1 MKEEINLN
9 TIIESNYYIGNKKLG
24 FVIYNY
30 GRGDIM
36 NVISKLSDVEL
47 RKKYY
52 YELAL
57 VFPNCFKYLKNNDE
71 EKKYAIES
79 IMKAENVSLAYNV
92 FKTMNNPKLIE
103 NDLSE
108 KMLLNQNI
116 LSIYEDFKDT
126 YEDILLKR
134 NDYYKLL
141 EKKDSLSDEL
151 INKIYKKCVNSFDE
165 YNKVK
170 YYLDNDEA
178 KKLTSIFISSK
189 SDNVLITT
197 DIIKSKNYDEKDYD
211 RLLIIIGT
219 FGTADVIYDV
229 LMTQKLNESQ
239 NKMLEKALLDTHD
252 IQYISYYYFYK
263 NREMFLKLFGSTLL
277 FLSFVS
283 MNKELFTNTIILS
296 AITELIKEENK
307 KYQDETNNNIA
318 MVYKIKK
325 DDKNAKL

>member
-9 TIIESNYYIGNKKLG
+9 LINKSKAYVGNKKLG
-24 FVIYNY
+24 ILIYNY
-30 GRGDIM
+30 GHED
-36 NVISKLSDVEL
+36 VINKVIELSNVEL

-52 YELAL
+52 YEMAIS
-57 VFPNCFKYLKNNDE
+57 FPNCFKYLMNDDK

-79 IMKAENVSLAYNV
+79 IMKTEDVILAYNV

-103 NDLSE
+103 NDLLQ
-108 KMLLNQNI
+108 KILLNQNI
-116 LSIYEDFKDT
+116 LSIYDDFKDAF
-126 YEDILLKR
+126 EDILLKR

-151 INKIYKKCVNSFDE
+151 INKIYKKCINSFDE

-170 YYLDNDEA
+170 YYLNDEET
-178 KKLTSIFISSK
+178 KKLASIFISSK
-189 SDNVLITT
+189 SDNVLIAT
-197 DIIKSKNYDEKDYD
+197 DIIKSKNYDEKDYN

-219 FGTADVIYDV
+219 FGTADVIYDA
-229 LMTQKLNESQ
+229 LMNQKLNESQ
-239 NKMLEKALLDTHD
+239 SKMLEKALLDTHD

-277 FLSFVS
+277 FLSFAG

-296 AITELIKEENK
+296 AITKLIKEENK
-307 KYQDETNNNIA
+307 KYQDETNSNIA
-318 MVYKIKK
+318 MVYKRKGCDI
-325 DDKNAKL
+325 NE

>member
-79 IMKAENVSLAYNV
+79 IMKAENISLAYNV
-92 FKTMNNPKLIE
+92 FKTMYNTKLIG
-103 NDLSE
+103 NDLVE

-116 LSIYEDFKDT
+116 LLIYDDFGDIFKG
-126 YEDILLKR
+126 ILLKR
-134 NDYYKLL
+134 YDYYKLL
-141 EKKDSLSDEL
+141 QKKDILSDEL
-151 INKIYKKCVNSFDE
+151 INKIYKKCINSFDE

-189 SDNVLITT
+189 SDNVLIAT
-197 DIIKSKNYDEKDYD
+197 DIIKSKNYDEKEYD

-219 FGTADVIYDV
+219 FGTADIIYDV

>member
-9 TIIESNYYIGNKKLG
+9 LINKSKAYVGNKKLG
-24 FVIYNY
+24 MLIYNY
-30 GRGDIM
+30 GHED
-36 NVISKLSDVEL
+36 VINKVIELSNVEL

-52 YELAL
+52 YEMAIS
-57 VFPNCFKYLKNNDE
+57 FPNCFKYLMNDDK

-79 IMKAENVSLAYNV
+79 IMKTEDVILAYNV

-103 NDLSE
+103 NNLVE

-116 LSIYEDFKDT
+116 LSIYDDFKDAF
-126 YEDILLKR
+126 EDILLKR

-151 INKIYKKCVNSFDE
+151 INKIYKKCINSFDE
-165 YNKVK
+165 YDKVK
-170 YYLDNDEA
+170 YYLNDEET
-178 KKLTSIFISSK
+178 KKLVSIFISSK
-189 SDNVLITT
+189 SDNVLIAT
-197 DIIKSKNYDEKDYD
+197 DIIKSKNYDEKDYN

-219 FGTADVIYDV
+219 FGTADVIYDA
-229 LMTQKLNESQ
+229 LMNQKLNESQ
-239 NKMLEKALLDTHD
+239 SKMLEKALLDTHD

-277 FLSFVS
+277 FLSFVG

-296 AITELIKEENK
+296 AITKLIKEENK
-307 KYQDETNNNIA
+307 KYQDETNSNIA
-318 MVYKIKK
+318 MVYKRKGCDI
-325 DDKNAKL
+325 NE

>member
-9 TIIESNYYIGNKKLG
+9 LINKSKAYVGNKKLG
-24 FVIYNY
+24 ILIYNY
-30 GRGDIM
+30 GHED
-36 NVISKLSDVEL
+36 VINKVIELSNVEL

-52 YELAL
+52 YEMAIS
-57 VFPNCFKYLKNNDE
+57 FPNCFKYLMNDDK

-79 IMKAENVSLAYNV
+79 IMKTEDVILAYNV

-103 NDLSE
+103 NNLVE

-116 LSIYEDFKDT
+116 LSIYDDFKDAF
-126 YEDILLKR
+126 EDALLKR

-151 INKIYKKCVNSFDE
+151 INKIYKKCINSFDE

-170 YYLDNDEA
+170 YYLNDEET
-178 KKLTSIFISSK
+178 KKLVSIFISSK
-189 SDNVLITT
+189 SDNVLIAT
-197 DIIKSKNYDEKDYD
+197 DIIKSKNYDEKDYN

-239 NKMLEKALLDTHD
+239 SKMLEKALLDTHD

-277 FLSFVS
+277 FLSFVG

-296 AITELIKEENK
+296 AITKLIKEENK
-307 KYQDETNNNIA
+307 KYQDETNSNIA
-318 MVYKIKK
+318 MVYKRKGCDI
-325 DDKNAKL
+325 NE

>member
-9 TIIESNYYIGNKKLG
+9 LINKSKAYVGNKKLG
-24 FVIYNY
+24 ILIYNY
-30 GRGDIM
+30 GHED
-36 NVISKLSDVEL
+36 VINKVIELSNVEL

-52 YELAL
+52 YEMAIS
-57 VFPNCFKYLKNNDE
+57 FPNCFKYLMNDDK

-79 IMKAENVSLAYNV
+79 IMKTEDVILAYNV

-103 NDLSE
+103 NNLVE

-116 LSIYEDFKDT
+116 LSIYDDFKDAF
-126 YEDILLKR
+126 EDALLKR

-151 INKIYKKCVNSFDE
+151 INKIYKKCINSFDE

-170 YYLDNDEA
+170 YYLNDEET
-178 KKLTSIFISSK
+178 KKLASIFISSK
-189 SDNVLITT
+189 SDNVLIAT
-197 DIIKSKNYDEKDYD
+197 DIIKSKNYDEKDYN

-219 FGTADVIYDV
+219 FGTADVIYDA
-229 LMTQKLNESQ
+229 LMNQKLNESQ
-239 NKMLEKALLDTHD
+239 SKMLEKALLDTHD

-277 FLSFVS
+277 FLSFAG

-296 AITELIKEENK
+296 AITKLIKEENK
-307 KYQDETNNNIA
+307 KYQDETNSNIA
-318 MVYKIKK
+318 MVYKRKGCDI
-325 DDKNAKL
+325 NE

>member
-9 TIIESNYYIGNKKLG
+9 LINKSKAYVGNKKLG
-24 FVIYNY
+24 MLIYNY
-30 GRGDIM
+30 GHED
-36 NVISKLSDVEL
+36 VINKVIELSNVEL

-52 YELAL
+52 YEMAIS
-57 VFPNCFKYLKNNDE
+57 FPNCFKYLMNDDK

-79 IMKAENVSLAYNV
+79 IMKTEDVILAYNV

-103 NDLSE
+103 NNLVE

-116 LSIYEDFKDT
+116 LSIYDDFKDAF
-126 YEDILLKR
+126 EDILLKR

-151 INKIYKKCVNSFDE
+151 INKIYKKCINSFDE
-165 YNKVK
+165 YDKVK
-170 YYLDNDEA
+170 YYLNDEET
-178 KKLTSIFISSK
+178 KKLVSIFISSK
-189 SDNVLITT
+189 SDNVLIAT
-197 DIIKSKNYDEKDYD
+197 DIIKSKNYDEKDYN

-239 NKMLEKALLDTHD
+239 NKMSEKALLDTHD

-277 FLSFVS
+277 FLSFVG

-296 AITELIKEENK
+296 AITKLIKEENK
-307 KYQDETNNNIA
+307 KYQDETNSNIA
-318 MVYKIKK
+318 MVYKMKGCDI
-325 DDKNAKL
+325 NE

>member
-9 TIIESNYYIGNKKLG
+9 LINKSKAYVGNKKLG
-24 FVIYNY
+24 MLIYNY
-30 GRGDIM
+30 GHED
-36 NVISKLSDVEL
+36 VINKVIELSNVEL

-52 YELAL
+52 YEMAIF
-57 VFPNCFKYLKNNDE
+57 FPNCFKYLMNNDE
-71 EKKYAIES
+71 EKKYVIES
-79 IMKAENVSLAYNV
+79 IMKTGDVILAYNV

-103 NDLSE
+103 NNLVE

-116 LSIYEDFKDT
+116 LSIYDDFKDAF
-126 YEDILLKR
+126 EDALLKR
-134 NDYYKLL
+134 DNYYELL

-151 INKIYKKCVNSFDE
+151 INKIYKKCINSFDE

-170 YYLDNDEA
+170 YYLNDEEA
-178 KKLTSIFISSK
+178 KKLASIFISSK
-189 SDNVLITT
+189 SDNVLIAT
-197 DIIKSKNYDEKDYD
+197 DIIKSKNYDEKDYN

-239 NKMLEKALLDTHD
+239 NKMSEKALLDTHD

-307 KYQDETNNNIA
+307 KYQDETNSNIA
-318 MVYKIKK
+318 MVYKRKGCDI
-325 DDKNAKL
+325 NE

>member
-9 TIIESNYYIGNKKLG
+9 LINKSKAYVGNKKLG
-24 FVIYNY
+24 MLIYNY
-30 GRGDIM
+30 GHED
-36 NVISKLSDVEL
+36 VINKVIELSNVEL

-52 YELAL
+52 YEMAIS
-57 VFPNCFKYLKNNDE
+57 FPNCFKYLMNDDK

-79 IMKAENVSLAYNV
+79 IMKTEDVILAYNV

-103 NDLSE
+103 NNLVE

-116 LSIYEDFKDT
+116 LSIYDDFKDAF
-126 YEDILLKR
+126 EDILLKR

-151 INKIYKKCVNSFDE
+151 INKIYKKCINSFDE
-165 YNKVK
+165 YDKVK
-170 YYLDNDEA
+170 YYLNDEET
-178 KKLTSIFISSK
+178 KKLVSIFISSK
-189 SDNVLITT
+189 SDNVLIAT
-197 DIIKSKNYDEKDYD
+197 DIIKSKNYDEKDYN

-219 FGTADVIYDV
+219 FGTADVIYDA
-229 LMTQKLNESQ
+229 LMNQKLNESQ
-239 NKMLEKALLDTHD
+239 SKMLEKALLDTHD

-277 FLSFVS
+277 FLSFVG

-296 AITELIKEENK
+296 AITKLIKEENK
-307 KYQDETNNNIA
+307 KYQDETNSNIA
-318 MVYKIKK
+318 MVYKMKGCDI
-325 DDKNAKL
+325 NE